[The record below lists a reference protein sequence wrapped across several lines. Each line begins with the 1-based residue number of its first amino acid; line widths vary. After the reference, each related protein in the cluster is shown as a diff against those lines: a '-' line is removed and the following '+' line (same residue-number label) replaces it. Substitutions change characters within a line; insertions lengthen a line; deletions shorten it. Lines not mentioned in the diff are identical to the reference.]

1 MKNFALIIALV
12 LAGVCAN
19 AQETAK
25 KQVSIF
31 QRLGLKDSISGGY
44 IKFYHDPRFEKV
56 VIESRSVTQVTVN
69 GFRVQVF
76 SSNNQKTA
84 KDKAF
89 SLESELKEV
98 FPEVPIYVS
107 YTSPF
112 WKVRMGDFTNMEAA
126 QHFRRSLLEIFPE
139 LKSDAYTVRDQ
150 VIPSRN
156 N

>member
-12 LAGVCAN
+12 LLGVSTQ
-19 AQETAK
+19 AQETANK
-25 KQVSIF
+25 TIF
-31 QRLGLKDSISGGY
+31 ERLGIKDSISGGY

-56 VIESRSVTQVTVN
+56 VTESRSVTQATMN
-69 GFRVQVF
+69 GYRVQVF

-89 SLESELKEV
+89 TLESELKEV
-98 FPEVPIYVS
+98 FPEVSIYVS

-126 QHFRRSLLEIFPE
+126 QSFRRSLLEIFPE

-150 VIPSRN
+150 VNPTRKN
-156 N
+156 

>member
-1 MKNFALIIALV
+1 MKNFALIIAFALV
-12 LAGVCAN
+12 SIGIN
-19 AQETAK
+19 AQETET

-31 QRLGLKDSISGGY
+31 ERLGIKDSVSGGY
-44 IKFYHDPRFEKV
+44 IKFYHDPRIER
-56 VIESRSVTQVTVN
+56 VISESRSVTQATIN
-69 GFRVQVF
+69 GYRVQVF

-89 SLESELKEV
+89 NLESELKEV
-98 FPEVPIYVS
+98 FPEVTIYVS

-126 QHFRRSLLEIFPE
+126 QSFRRSLLEIFPE

-150 VIPSRN
+150 VIPSRKN
-156 N
+156 